1 MSWPV
6 EGLIY
11 ILFVV
16 AFKLIL
22 IILSMSSLPMGVFT
36 FKSRPDDLHY
46 HFRDGVALK
55 DTVPA
60 VSRLFARAI
69 ASRFK
74 FIP

>member
-1 MSWPV
+1 M
-6 EGLIY
+6 
-11 ILFVV
+11 
-16 AFKLIL
+16 

-74 FIP
+74 FIL